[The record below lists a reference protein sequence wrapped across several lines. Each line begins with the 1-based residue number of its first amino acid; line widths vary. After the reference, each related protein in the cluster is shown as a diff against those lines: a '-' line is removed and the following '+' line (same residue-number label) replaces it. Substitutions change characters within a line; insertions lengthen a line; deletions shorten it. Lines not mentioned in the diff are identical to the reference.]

1 MSQNKH
7 QCDGNYRECQFMS
20 DQEASSSTASTNS
33 LPTVFVNPCLVCGQA
48 LQRAC
53 GPVVMTQPIVARDAF
68 LSETARSSD
77 EETEKT
83 TAWVNATKCHFYDRV
98 VAFLLTMFL
107 YVSTVTFLST
117 RPQQSYGLCLNRRI
131 AMLQKTTSWTD

>member
-1 MSQNKH
+1 
-7 QCDGNYRECQFMS
+7 MS
-20 DQEASSSTASTNS
+20 DQEASSSTDSTKS

-83 TAWVNATKCHFYDRV
+83 TAWVNALKCHENDSV
-98 VAFLLTMFL
+98 VAFILTIFL
-107 YVSTVTFLST
+107 NVSALTFLST
-117 RPQQSYGLCLNRRI
+117 RP
-131 AMLQKTTSWTD
+131 